1 MIPWLPQFLCDSRVP
16 FHKVFHYRSPIVL
29 DCSQPLWYSAS
40 CNRLLQFVS
49 ASPGLRKCSLGCH
62 CIVLLWSSTIN
73 ESLLFQN
80 SSHRNCPS
88 VGRGWSMAPFLWLD
102 WFYGSVSAQELPPR
116 MLPKFLHA
124 SQIFDFRA
132 RWPLWDSTVHSRA
145 GALRTLIKNSIFVRS
160 CCCDTQLSTHKRTV
174 HQPHKVL
181 NIMLF
186 IWGDHCRTCVSLDL
200 ICILALLT
208 NKFKI
213 RKLRAFNSKNA
224 PALIMFKS
232 KTIAL

>member
-29 DCSQPLWYSAS
+29 DCSQSLWYSAS

-116 MLPKFLHA
+116 MLPKFL
-124 SQIFDFRA
+124 
-132 RWPLWDSTVHSRA
+132 
-145 GALRTLIKNSIFVRS
+145 IFVRGGR
-160 CCCDTQLSTHKRTV
+160 CGTQLSTHELGHCAQKLT
-174 HQPHKVL
+174 L
-181 NIMLF
+181 NYPLTSA
-186 IWGDHCRTCVSLDL
+186 R
-200 ICILALLT
+200 CINHTRFSTLCFSSEVIIVGVAWV
-208 NKFKI
+208 
-213 RKLRAFNSKNA
+213 
-224 PALIMFKS
+224 
-232 KTIAL
+232 